1 MRRIALRT
9 GIMALGTVLA
19 LTSAW
24 VLAQD
29 DPESLLP
36 PGFDRP
42 APKAAPNRNP
52 ATGPVPAPSAGI
64 RDATSSAAA
73 PVVQQSPGAG
83 AAAMAPGAGAI
94 APPIKLPPVAVL
106 EKMSPEEIDALLGLK
121 PKFDIPLAA
130 RRSMQQVGILA
141 EGEGGLPGGS
151 LAGQDAGLVR
161 AAITG
166 NKGAMVSRWGHILVR
181 RALASRLDTPAT
193 MNPADFAALRAAL
206 LLRMGEGVAARALVQ
221 DVDTGNYTPALTQA
235 ALDAYI
241 FTADFTGICPA
252 VTLQG
257 GARKDPQWQ
266 VVSSICTAF
275 RGDGNVAMA
284 QLDRQRYYGVM
295 PRIDM
300 LLAQKYAG
308 AAGKARRAVKIEW
321 DNVED
326 MTPWRYGLTIGVG
339 LQPPASLMA
348 KAGPR
353 YDYMTATA
361 PMLGLE
367 ARAAAADHAAGAGIL
382 SSAAMIDLYSQIYAD
397 QDNVEDEW
405 SARGSLL
412 RDAYVASDSSG
423 RLAAMRQLWDG
434 AAGPQKRYALQVL
447 TAYAAARLQPEAK
460 LANDAADVIASMLT
474 AGLDGNALRWSSLAE
489 AGSHGWGLLAVSSPG
504 ISGSIGTAA
513 LEKYHAGDT
522 SEQTRKSAFLLAG
535 LAGLDRVTPQTAAD
549 FAATLGIDLNRKTR
563 WSRLIDQSAQV
574 NNRGLVALLAGIGMQ
589 GDSWDK
595 MTPLHLYHIVASLR
609 RVGLD
614 AEARMIAAE
623 AVARG

>member
-1 MRRIALRT
+1 MRRIARRT
-9 GIMALGTVLA
+9 GIMALGTILA

-42 APKAAPNRNP
+42 APKVVPNRNP
-52 ATGPVPAPSAGI
+52 APVPAPAPSAGQP
-64 RDATSSAAA
+64 DTGSSAAA
-73 PVVQQSPGAG
+73 PVVQQLPSTARP
-83 AAAMAPGAGAI
+83 AAAPGAIDPG
-94 APPIKLPPVAVL
+94 IKLPPVAVL

-121 PKFDIPLAA
+121 PKYDIPLAA

-141 EGEGGLPGGS
+141 EGEGGFPQGS

-161 AAITG
+161 AAIAG

-193 MNPADFAALRAAL
+193 MNPADFAGLRAAL
-206 LLRMGEGVAARALVQ
+206 LLRMGEGAAARALVQ
-221 DVDTGNYTPALTQA
+221 DVDTGNYTPGLTQA

-257 GARKDPQWQ
+257 GTRKDPQWQ

-326 MTPWRYGLTIGVG
+326 MTPWRYALTIAVG
-339 LQPPASLMA
+339 LQPPASLMTN
-348 KAGPR
+348 AGLR
-353 YDYMTATA
+353 YDYMAATA

-382 SSAAMIDLYSQIYAD
+382 SSAALVDLYSQIYAD

-412 RDAYVASDSSG
+412 RDAYAASNASD

-434 AAGPQKRYALQVL
+434 AADPGKRYALQVL
-447 TAYAAARLQPEAK
+447 TAYAAARLEPEAA

-474 AGLDGNALRWSSLAE
+474 AGLDGNALRWSRLAK
-489 AGSHGWGLLAVSSPG
+489 AGSREWGLLALSGPGVSR
-504 ISGSIGTAA
+504 SIGTAA
-513 LEKYHAGDT
+513 LEKYREGDT
-522 SEQTRKSAFLLAG
+522 SDQTRKSAFLLAG
-535 LAGLDRVTPQTAAD
+535 LAGLDRVTPRTAAD
-549 FAATLGIDLNRKTR
+549 FAATLGIDLNRQTR
-563 WSRLIDQSAQV
+563 WSRLIDQAAQV
-574 NNRGLVALLAGIGMQ
+574 NNRGLVALLAGVGMQ
-589 GDSWDK
+589 GNSWDK

-623 AVARG
+623 AAARG